1 MFGLTRF
8 GPFDDIFSI
17 QRDVDRTFKQFW
29 NDLPA
34 RTAAARSD
42 FQVTTADD
50 GWRINVPLPG
60 IAPQYINLEV
70 AGDTLSIRAQVPE
83 GDKGAPVLRYEQTL
97 TVPDFLDF
105 AALPEK
111 LGGVP
116 ILLDLHEDM
125 PEFFRDRFGH
135 PLLRPLMPL
144 VSLVTRASS
153 TDEPV
158 EIWFC
163 ARAA

>member
-8 GPFDDIFSI
+8 SPFDDIFSV
-17 QRDVDRTFKQFW
+17 QRDVDRAFNQFW

-70 AGDTLSIRAQVPE
+70 AGDTLSIRAEVPE
-83 GDKGAPVLRYEQTL
+83 GNKGAPVLRYEQTL
-97 TVPDFLDF
+97 TVPDFLDTGKLTASHDHGMLQLTLPIRESVKPRQIQIESRGAEPKAV
-105 AALPEK
+105 AA
-111 LGGVP
+111 GAG
-116 ILLDLHEDM
+116 
-125 PEFFRDRFGH
+125 
-135 PLLRPLMPL
+135 
-144 VSLVTRASS
+144 A
-153 TDEPV
+153 
-158 EIWFC
+158 
-163 ARAA
+163 AR

>member
-8 GPFDDIFSI
+8 SPFDDIFSV
-17 QRDVDRTFKQFW
+17 QRDVDRAFNQFW

-70 AGDTLSIRAQVPE
+70 AGDTLSIRAEVPE
-83 GDKGAPVLRYEQTL
+83 GAKGAPVLRYEQTL
-97 TVPDFLDF
+97 TVPDFLDTGKLTASHDHGMLQLTLPTRENVRPRKIQIESKEAEPKVLAGAG
-105 AALPEK
+105 AA
-111 LGGVP
+111 
-116 ILLDLHEDM
+116 
-125 PEFFRDRFGH
+125 R
-135 PLLRPLMPL
+135 
-144 VSLVTRASS
+144 
-153 TDEPV
+153 
-158 EIWFC
+158 
-163 ARAA
+163 